1 MLAWCAATRTTKS
14 GRKVAPAERLT
25 LEQALRG
32 ITIDAAFGLNMDHE
46 IGSIVAGKKADF
58 TILEDDPFDL
68 GVERL
73 KDVRVAGTVFE
84 GGVHLLPVP
93 LASTLANDAEATR
106 AGLPRQM
113 PARAPLYTSLRARR
127 ARYRPAPNTCCG
139 PDGDPCVFLR
149 QLSGWMQEPGFLHS
163 TEPPRRP

>member
-14 GRKVAPAERLT
+14 GRQVAPAERLT
-25 LEQALRG
+25 LQQALRG

-73 KDVRVAGTVFE
+73 KDVRVAVPADEQGRVLGGPWAQPGEITGEDGGGGE
-84 GGVHLLPVP
+84 GHGCCQSSRRIDIMIVLPNRP
-93 LASTLANDAEATR
+93 ST
-106 AGLPRQM
+106 
-113 PARAPLYTSLRARR
+113 
-127 ARYRPAPNTCCG
+127 
-139 PDGDPCVFLR
+139 
-149 QLSGWMQEPGFLHS
+149 
-163 TEPPRRP
+163 